1 MTKWQKQV
9 KVAVANNTTIWPDRV
24 ICKKD
29 GSVEMRRGFFYRHG
43 MTADKWAA
51 DMEAA
56 LQSEGLEYGAVESA
70 ECWHEWPTDS
80 YFSARIYANS

>member
-9 KVAVANNTTIWPDRV
+9 KVAVANGTTIWPDRV
-24 ICKKD
+24 ICRQD

-51 DMEAA
+51 DVKAA
-56 LQSEGLEYGAVESA
+56 LESEGLEYGAVEA
-70 ECWHEWPTDS
+70 EECYREWPADS
-80 YFSARIYANS
+80 YFAARVYANS